1 MAVKN
6 KNLYLYLALVCFVG
20 IILVFVFDGYMGVYD
35 TLVVKGG
42 EYEQE
47 IEDNDWER
55 DYWSA
60 AVGWGEKAH
69 FYYEVDNR
77 RFSAYTAD
85 VEVSVWHSLEKV
97 ADIPVP
103 SLSIG
108 AFDKQQVEWVLD
120 AAELVPADADPTQ
133 GYEFTVYINRGEVE
147 RRFIVYVRTSEYPV
161 KAVPAPVPP
170 R

>member
-20 IILVFVFDGYMGVYD
+20 IILVFVFDGYMGIYD
-35 TLVVKGG
+35 TLVVKSG
-42 EYEQE
+42 EDEQR
-47 IEDNDWER
+47 IEETNWER

-60 AVGWGEKAH
+60 AVGWGEKAY

-77 RFSAYTAD
+77 RFSAYTED

-108 AFDKQQVEWVLD
+108 AFDKQQVEWVMD
-120 AAELVPADADPTQ
+120 FSELVPADASSEQ
-133 GYEFTVYINRGEVE
+133 GYEFTLYINRGEIE
-147 RRFIVYVRTSEYPV
+147 RKFVVHVRPGEYPV